1 MINGPLLELLVQLR
15 KRYTALGEALDLTQ
29 QMADA
34 LDRDD
39 RISFSLLLSMRQ
51 DVVLRLQETD
61 ERIQSAADGLAP
73 DMQKKWQ
80 ALLNGSSPTD
90 DGEQQLAK
98 QMQQNRQLLEHLI
111 PLDQR
116 IQQSLSTR

>member
-61 ERIQSAADGLAP
+61 
-73 DMQKKWQ
+73 
-80 ALLNGSSPTD
+80 
-90 DGEQQLAK
+90 
-98 QMQQNRQLLEHLI
+98 
-111 PLDQR
+111 
-116 IQQSLSTR
+116 